1 MTEICNNEEAR
12 YNPQPNTLEPPTS
25 IKFMQFT
32 IKLHP
37 EIIVKSRRV
46 RKRLI
51 FLLEGNIR
59 RVFQRNN
66 LSVEVVSGWDKL
78 TLLVNSKS
86 FHKQNEIID
95 LLQRIPG
102 INQVLQVQESQFT
115 DLDDI
120 CKQVAQVWEP
130 LLLGK
135 TFAVRVKRRG
145 EHPFSS
151 MEVARYVGGYLFQN
165 CDTNGVNLK
174 NPDQI
179 IEFDVIDN
187 TLIQSHCRIKCLG
200 GMPLPSQED
209 VLSLVSGGYDSG
221 VATYQMIR
229 RGTRTHFCFFNLG
242 GREHEI
248 GVKQV
253 SYYLWKRYS
262 ESHRVKFISVDF
274 APVVADILENVDNSQ
289 MGVVLK
295 RMMMRAASLVADK
308 LAITTLVTG
317 ESLGQVSSQTLT
329 NLSVIDKA
337 TDKLILRPLIC
348 MDKNEIIQQA
358 IDIGTEQ
365 FAKVMPEYC
374 GVISRKPTVKAQL
387 KKIELEET
395 KLDFSIVEDVVAEVK
410 IRDILSIVEEA
421 EQETKYAKTI
431 EVLPPDCVVLDIRSQ
446 EEQEVAPLLLPNI
459 KVQHIPF
466 FKLASQFPL
475 LPQDKDYYLYC
486 DRGVMSQLQA
496 LLLHENGYTQVQVY
510 RP

>member
-1 MTEICNNEEAR
+1 
-12 YNPQPNTLEPPTS
+12 
-25 IKFMQFT
+25 MQFN

-46 RKRLI
+46 RKRFI
-51 FLLEGNIR
+51 FLLEGNVR

-66 LSVEVVSGWDKL
+66 LDVEVMASWDKL
-78 TLLVNSKS
+78 TLLVGPKS
-86 FHKQNEIID
+86 IHKQNDIID

-102 INQVLQVQESQFT
+102 INQVLLVQESKFT

-120 CKQVAQVWEP
+120 CKQVIQIWQP
-130 LLLGK
+130 LLLHK
-135 TFAVRVKRRG
+135 SFAVRVKRRG
-145 EHPFSS
+145 NHPFSS
-151 MEVARYVGGYLFQN
+151 VEIARYVGGFLYQN

-174 NPDQI
+174 NPDQV
-179 IEFDVIDN
+179 IEFEVIDD
-187 TLIQSHCRIKCLG
+187 TLTQSHRRIKCLG
-200 GMPLPSQED
+200 GMPLPTQEE

-229 RGTRTHFCFFNLG
+229 RGARTHFCFFNLG

-262 ESHRVKFISVDF
+262 ESHRVKFMAVDF
-274 APVVADILENVDNSQ
+274 APVVADILENVNNSQ

-295 RMMMRAASLVADK
+295 RMMLRAASMMADK
-308 LAITTLVTG
+308 LAINALVTG
-317 ESLGQVSSQTLT
+317 ESLGQVSSQTLS
-329 NLSVIDKA
+329 NLSVIDKV

-348 MDKNEIIQQA
+348 MDKNEIIEQA
-358 IDIGTEQ
+358 KHIGTEE

-387 KKIELEET
+387 EKIEFEES
-395 KLDFSIVEDVVAEVK
+395 KLDFSILEDVVAAVK
-410 IRDILSIVEEA
+410 IRDILSIAKEA
-421 EQETKYAKTI
+421 EQQTEYAI
-431 EVLPPDCVVLDIRSQ
+431 NVDVLPPDCVVLDIRSL
-446 EEQEVAPLLLPNI
+446 EEQERAPLLLSDI
-459 KVQHIPF
+459 TVQHIPF
-466 FKLASQFPL
+466 YKLASEFPL
-475 LPQDKDYYLYC
+475 LPQDKAYFLYC

>member
-1 MTEICNNEEAR
+1 
-12 YNPQPNTLEPPTS
+12 
-25 IKFMQFT
+25 MQFI

-46 RKRLI
+46 RKRFI
-51 FLLEGNIR
+51 FLLEGNVR

-66 LSVEVVSGWDKL
+66 LDVEVISSWDKL
-78 TLLVNSKS
+78 TLLVKPNSL
-86 FHKQNEIID
+86 HKQNEIID

-102 INQVLQVQESQFT
+102 INQALLVQESKFT

-120 CKQVAQVWEP
+120 CKQVAQIWQP
-130 LLLGK
+130 LLPGK
-135 TFAVRVKRRG
+135 TFAVRAKRRG
-145 EHPFSS
+145 QHPFSS
-151 MEVARYVGGYLFQN
+151 TEIGRYVGGYLYQN
-165 CDTNGVNLK
+165 FETAGVNLK
-174 NPDQI
+174 NPDQL
-179 IEFDVIDN
+179 IEIEVIDD
-187 TLIQSHCRIKCLG
+187 TLIQNHLRIQCLG
-200 GMPLPSQED
+200 GMPLPTQEE

-274 APVVADILENVDNSQ
+274 APVVADILENVNNSH

-295 RMMMRAASLVADK
+295 RMMVKAASLVADK
-308 LAITTLVTG
+308 LAINALVTG

-329 NLSVIDKA
+329 NLSVIDRA

-348 MDKNEIIQQA
+348 MDKGEIIEQA
-358 IDIGTEQ
+358 KHIGTEE

-387 KKIELEET
+387 DKIEFEET
-395 KLDFSIVEDVVAEVK
+395 KLDFSILEGVVAEVK

-421 EQETKYAKTI
+421 EQETKYAKNVD
-431 EVLPPDCVVLDIRSQ
+431 VLPPNCVVLDIRSQ
-446 EEQEVAPLLLPNI
+446 EEQEDAPLLLPDI
-459 KVQHIPF
+459 TVQHIPF

-475 LPQDKDYYLYC
+475 LPQDKAYFLYC